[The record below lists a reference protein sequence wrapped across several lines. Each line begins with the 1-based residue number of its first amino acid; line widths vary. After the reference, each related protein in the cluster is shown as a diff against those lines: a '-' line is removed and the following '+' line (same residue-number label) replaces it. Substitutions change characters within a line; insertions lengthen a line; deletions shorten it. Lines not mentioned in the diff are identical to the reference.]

1 MPEQNQEW
9 QKNFATLSDS
19 GPIYTET
26 DFSNFIVEPWN
37 AISSL
42 AFLIPAI
49 YWAYKLRNDYRQNW
63 FLLYSAALLFIGGTG
78 STLFHAFRCSKFL
91 IVMDFLPMAIL
102 TLSICF
108 YFWFRLLNNWIIVLL
123 IVIPSFTLRYFL
135 FNRLG
140 NHNSINASYFLSGTL
155 FFLPILLLLIRNKW
169 KGSGLAI
176 ACLCSFVV
184 SLFFRQID
192 AWHPPLFSI
201 GTHFLWHLF
210 GALGSHLV
218 ALFIFQM
225 EDNLT
230 REKL

>member
-1 MPEQNQEW
+1 MSAQNQEW
-9 QKNFATLSDS
+9 QKNYATLSDS

-26 DFSNFIVEPWN
+26 DFSHIIVEPWN
-37 AISSL
+37 AVSSL
-42 AFLIPAI
+42 AFLIPAL
-49 YWAYKLRNDYRQNW
+49 YWAYKLKDNFRQNW
-63 FLLYSAALLFIGGTG
+63 FLLYSATLLFIGGTG
-78 STLFHAFRCSKFL
+78 STLFHAFRSSKFL

-108 YFWFRLLNNWIIVLL
+108 YFWFRLLKNWLIVLL
-123 IVIPSFTLRYFL
+123 IVVPSFTLRYFL

-169 KGSGLAI
+169 KGLGLAI
-176 ACLCSFVV
+176 ACLFSFVV

-210 GALGSHLV
+210 GAVGSHLV
-218 ALFIFQM
+218 ALFIYKEQKFV
-225 EDNLT
+225 
-230 REKL
+230 